1 MQTLLWQQTFLRRQV
16 RAVTISWDKVRIFA
30 FRGIETLLAFICKKR
45 SMLTR
50 LGNRRV
56 LVRRLWMLSVV
67 KRRLILCLI
76 LVHWRMRSGRD
87 ARRQLQERDL
97 RATLPLVRTTTTRVL
112 SLQQHSTAATTT
124 KLPDASP
131 RRKRFFTRRRPSS
144 TPTGPESINFPPTC
158 HIRTGSSPR
167 SSRSRTLP
175 RPT

>member
-97 RATLPLVRTTTTRVL
+97 RATLPLARTTTTRVL
-112 SLQQHSTAATTT
+112 SLQQHSTATT
-124 KLPDASP
+124 KTPDASP
-131 RRKRFFTRRRPSS
+131 LRKRFFTRRRQSS
-144 TPTGPESINFPPTC
+144 TPTGPESTNNHPRCPT
-158 HIRTGSSPR
+158 RTDSFPR